1 VIKSELIDYL
11 RYNTSIGDVYMYEK
25 SLFVNANLFAVRFV
39 NSLLQTAAIMELVEW
54 SADVNIGLL
63 DSTLPDEIKEQV
75 LFDYR
80 EIEKQF
86 TQMTGSINGN

>member
-1 VIKSELIDYL
+1 
-11 RYNTSIGDVYMYEK
+11 MYEK
-25 SLFVNANLFAVRFV
+25 NLFVDTNLFAVRFV
-39 NSLLQTAAIMELVEW
+39 NSLLQNAAIMELVEW
-54 SADVNIGLL
+54 STDVNIGLL

-80 EIEKQF
+80 EIEKKF

>member
-1 VIKSELIDYL
+1 
-11 RYNTSIGDVYMYEK
+11 MYEK
-25 SLFVNANLFAVRFV
+25 NLFVDTNLFAVRFV
-39 NSLLQTAAIMELVEW
+39 NSLLQNAAIMELVEW

-80 EIEKQF
+80 EIEKKF

>member
-1 VIKSELIDYL
+1 
-11 RYNTSIGDVYMYEK
+11 MYEK
-25 SLFVNANLFAVRFV
+25 NLFATRFI
-39 NSLLQTAAIMELVEW
+39 NSLMLNAAIVELIEW
-54 SADVNIGLL
+54 SIDVDLGLN
-63 DSTLPDEIKEQV
+63 DMTLPDEIRKQA

>member
-1 VIKSELIDYL
+1 MHKK
-11 RYNTSIGDVYMYEK
+11 N
-25 SLFVNANLFAVRFV
+25 LFINSNLFATRLI
-39 NSLLQTAAIMELVEW
+39 NSLLQSVAIMELMEW
-54 SADVNIGLL
+54 SVDVNNGLL

-75 LFDYR
+75 LFDYK